1 MRSPNSF
8 DRFLSTL
15 ISGDRPASRQVLREE
30 VAQLSAPSDAY
41 EALLWPA
48 MAQLEAL
55 YVEDRIN
62 AAAHALATRILRS
75 LVDQVQ
81 TLLTPAAPTGRQ
93 VIIACPAGETEE
105 LGAQMAADLLES
117 RGWKVAFLGG
127 GVPGDEILGL
137 VGTMR
142 PDVLM
147 LYGTQPSGVPEV
159 RRLVDLIR
167 DVGVQP
173 TMNIL
178 VSGGVFNRA
187 EGLWNE
193 VNADYFAPDIRATLD
208 LIETAPPRD
217 PDDRLAGAS
226 RKRRRRRRPEE
237 ALTA

>member
-1 MRSPNSF
+1 M
-8 DRFLSTL
+8 
-15 ISGDRPASRQVLREE
+15 V
-30 VAQLSAPSDAY
+30 
-41 EALLWPA
+41 
-48 MAQLEAL
+48 
-55 YVEDRIN
+55 
-62 AAAHALATRILRS
+62 
-75 LVDQVQ
+75 
-81 TLLTPAAPTGRQ
+81 
-93 VIIACPAGETEE
+93 
-105 LGAQMAADLLES
+105 ADLLES

-237 ALTA
+237 VLTA